1 MAINTIDF
9 SNWPDWD
16 DINWQESIYRSLSRK
31 RDEKDQ
37 KDLTFTEKEIL
48 EALEKKGVK
57 TFRRGCIFDDFYLEK
72 K

>member
-16 DINWQESIYRSLSRK
+16 DRNWQESIYRSLCNK
-31 RDEKDQ
+31 RDMKDQ
-37 KDLTFTEKEIL
+37 IDLTSSEKEIL

-57 TFRRGCIFDDFYLEK
+57 PSRRGCIFDDFYVLK

>member
-16 DINWQESIYRSLSRK
+16 DRNWQESIYRSLSNK
-31 RDEKDQ
+31 RDKKDQ
-37 KDLTFTEKEIL
+37 IDLTSSEKEIL
-48 EALEKKGVK
+48 EALEKKGDK
-57 TFRRGCIFDDFYLEK
+57 PSRCGCVFDDFYVLK